1 MRGDEHRCVHDTDAA
16 LSLCALGRLTCN
28 ESSHREECT
37 LPNEINLFPTTSVSI
52 DLPTPGMAERTA
64 VVNPIIQNP
73 VVDQHVVQDLT
84 PGCPTLLVEII
95 GEPNRN
101 IFGLLPK
108 KALGEEEDKAAAS
121 RKNTISPKDPKRDTS
136 VTFEEMKRLMR
147 VYGPIKALRNR
158 ASKDTGKAAK
168 PESIRRKFYRWF
180 PDFAERFV
188 KTSEG
193 WFMPNAGHE
202 QEMQYRESMRK
213 IDQDILVKK
222 RNDKRYSCRGVGQ
235 SGKYAVAG
243 NGMQSP
249 CISYNIMDKRI

>member
-1 MRGDEHRCVHDTDAA
+1 MGGDEHRCVHDTDAA

-28 ESSHREECT
+28 ESSHRECI
-37 LPNEINLFPTTSVSI
+37 LSNEIKPFPSTSVTI
-52 DLPTPGMAERTA
+52 DLPTPGMAERNA
-64 VVNPIIQNP
+64 VVTPIIQNR
-73 VVDQHVVQDLT
+73 VVDQRV
-84 PGCPTLLVEII
+84 
-95 GEPNRN
+95 
-101 IFGLLPK
+101 GLLPK
-108 KALGEEEDKAAAS
+108 KARGEEEEEAAAS
-121 RKNTISPKDPKRDTS
+121 RKNTMKPKDPKRDTS

-180 PDFAERFV
+180 PDFAERFA
-188 KTSEG
+188 KASEG

-222 RNDKRYSCRGVGQ
+222 RNDKRYSYRGARQ
-235 SGKYAVAG
+235 SGNYAVAG
-243 NGMQSP
+243 YGMPSP
-249 CISYNIMDKRI
+249 YISYNIMDKRI